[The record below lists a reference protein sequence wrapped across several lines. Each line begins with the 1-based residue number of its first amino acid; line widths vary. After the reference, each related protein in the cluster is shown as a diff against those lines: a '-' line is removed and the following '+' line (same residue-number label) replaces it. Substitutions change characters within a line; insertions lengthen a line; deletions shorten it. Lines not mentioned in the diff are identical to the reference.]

1 MKRTIPCLLGIA
13 MFLGANISILAETA
27 TYDKYLTAADV
38 EKVTGLKSLTRK
50 VGGRELKFTENNK
63 MVLNVKFQGAK
74 AYKLNKETKEY
85 VKGEV
90 AGVGEEAFYGPAANP
105 QYVLIFRKKDFC
117 VRIYTYIDTND
128 PSKTVLTMA
137 QLIALGKIVASRI

>member
-1 MKRTIPCLLGIA
+1 MKKTILCLLGITVLLA
-13 MFLGANISILAETA
+13 ASISILAETA

-38 EKVTGLKSLTRK
+38 EKVTGLKGLTRK
-50 VGGRELKFTENNK
+50 VDGRELKFTEK
-63 MVLNVKFQGAK
+63 SLVLNVKFQGAK

-137 QLIALGKIVASRI
+137 QLIALGKVVASRI